1 MLNPTTYF
9 ILIYSKNQSHYIY
22 SNIYIIQQATPLKT
36 RAGLFLIFI
45 LQVIILSLQNVK
57 HKKKVTTK
65 KRSHTLIFRWI
76 AFSFDY
82 GTHLLWHF
90 IDKLLQCHKISVQCC
105 IHFFTKIL

>member
-57 HKKKVTTK
+57 HKKKSPPK
-65 KRSHTLIFRWI
+65 KGHTL
-76 AFSFDY
+76 
-82 GTHLLWHF
+82 
-90 IDKLLQCHKISVQCC
+90 
-105 IHFFTKIL
+105 